1 MRLKFAQLAQNLQTS
16 LQGCY
21 WIAGDEPLQARDAAD
36 MIRKTARDAGFS
48 EREVHDADRQFNWDM
63 LHHAASSLSLF
74 SDKKLIEI
82 RLNGKPDDTA
92 RKAIIEYLESPPE
105 DTILLLQSPRLDAA
119 ATRSKWFQ
127 TIEKHCTFLALYD
140 IDPGQLNDW
149 LRARL
154 QRYQMSATPDAIRLI
169 VERTEGNLL
178 AADQEIEKFYMLFGA
193 DSELDLDAVSQ
204 TVTDNARFNV
214 FALIENCLAGNT
226 AKSLTTLQR
235 LREEGNELLYILAMV
250 ARELRQLL
258 AMKMQM
264 EQGSAIGS
272 VLKSFRV
279 WGNRQKAVEA
289 ALQRH
294 SKQSL
299 SRLLAGLH
307 AIDAGAKGL
316 RPGDTW
322 VSLEKLVTSLCTN
335 NR

>member
-1 MRLKFAQLAQNLQTS
+1 
-16 LQGCY
+16 
-21 WIAGDEPLQARDAAD
+21 
-36 MIRKTARDAGFS
+36 MIRQATREAGFS
-48 EREVHDADRQFNWDM
+48 EREVHDADRQFNWDI
-63 LHHAASSLSLF
+63 LHHAASSMSLF

-82 RLNGKPDDTA
+82 RLGSKPDDTA
-92 RKAIIEYLESPPE
+92 RKALIEYLESPPE
-105 DTILLLQSPRLDAA
+105 DTILLLQTPRLDAA

-127 TIEKHCTFLALYD
+127 SIEKHCTFLPLYD

-169 VERTEGNLL
+169 AERTEGNLL
-178 AADQEIEKFYMLFGA
+178 AADQEIEKFYMLFGSG
-193 DSELDLDAVSQ
+193 SELDLDAVSQ
-204 TVTDNARFNV
+204 SVTDNARFNV
-214 FALIENCLAGNT
+214 FALIESCLAGNT
-226 AKSLTTLQR
+226 AKALTTLQR

-258 AMKMQM
+258 AMKVQM
-264 EQGSAIGS
+264 EQGSPMGS

-279 WGNRQKAVEA
+279 WGNRQQAVEA

-307 AIDAGAKGL
+307 AIDAGPKAFARGI
-316 RPGDTW
+316 PG
-322 VSLEKLVTSLCTN
+322 
-335 NR
+335 

>member
-1 MRLKFAQLAQNLQTS
+1 MKLKFAQLAQHLKSPVQI
-16 LQGCY
+16 CY
-21 WIAGDEPLQARDAAD
+21 WIAGDEPLQARDASD
-36 MIRKTARDAGFS
+36 MIRKAARDTGYS
-48 EREVHDADRQFNWDM
+48 EREVHDADRQFNWDV

-82 RLNGKPDDTA
+82 RMNTKPDDAA
-92 RKAIIEYLESPPE
+92 RKALIEYLESPPE
-105 DTILLLQSPRLDAA
+105 DTILLLQSPRLEAA
-119 ATRSKWFQ
+119 ATKSKWFQ
-127 TIEKHCTFLALYD
+127 NIEKHCVFLPLYD
-140 IDPGQLNDW
+140 IDAGHLHEW

-154 QRYQMSATPDAIRLI
+154 HRYQMSATPDAIQLI
-169 VERTEGNLL
+169 AERTEGNLL
-178 AADQEIEKFYMLFGA
+178 AADQEIEKFYMLYG
-193 DSELDLDAVSQ
+193 SGMELDLDAVSQ
-204 TVTDNARFNV
+204 TVTDNARYNV

-226 AKSLTTLQR
+226 AKALSTLQR

-258 AMKMQM
+258 SMKAQQ
-264 EQGSAIGS
+264 EQGTPISS
-272 VLKSFRV
+272 VLKSFRI
-279 WGNRQKAVEA
+279 WGNRQHAVEA

-294 SKQSL
+294 TKASL

-322 VSLEKLVTSLCTN
+322 VNLEKLVTSLCS